1 MDFDNVGVNSFKAW
15 FLASRPKTLTGAA
28 VPVMIGFA
36 LAVDHYG
43 SMVRAVPAI
52 LCVLFAFFMQID
64 ANFVNDYFDYIKG
77 VDGKDRLG
85 PKRACTQGWITL
97 YAMRVGIIVTTVLSC
112 LVGLPLVLFGGWNM
126 VLIGALCVLFCF
138 LYTTRLSYIGLGDV
152 LVLLFFGV
160 VPVCVTYCLVIP
172 ASYNVI
178 SYDVIWMSIACGLMI
193 DTLLV
198 VNNYRDIEND
208 RRAGKRTLVVFLGK
222 KASRYLYILL
232 GLAACSICVTI
243 LFVRGNVLTFLPV
256 TVLPFLFV
264 SYHKIVK
271 IGHGRQLNVVL
282 GETARNIFIFGL
294 IAAFSIIFG

>member
-138 LYTTRLSYIGLGDV
+138 LYTTRLSYIGLHIV
-152 LVLLFFGV
+152 L
-160 VPVCVTYCLVIP
+160 
-172 ASYNVI
+172 
-178 SYDVIWMSIACGLMI
+178 
-193 DTLLV
+193 
-198 VNNYRDIEND
+198 
-208 RRAGKRTLVVFLGK
+208 
-222 KASRYLYILL
+222 
-232 GLAACSICVTI
+232 
-243 LFVRGNVLTFLPV
+243 
-256 TVLPFLFV
+256 
-264 SYHKIVK
+264 
-271 IGHGRQLNVVL
+271 
-282 GETARNIFIFGL
+282 
-294 IAAFSIIFG
+294 